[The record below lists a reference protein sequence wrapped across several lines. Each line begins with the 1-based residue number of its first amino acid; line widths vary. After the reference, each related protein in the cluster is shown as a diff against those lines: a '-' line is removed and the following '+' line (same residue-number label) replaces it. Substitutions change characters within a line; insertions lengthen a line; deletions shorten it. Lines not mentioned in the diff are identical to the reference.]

1 MIETAFIRAHSRPLK
16 QSCDIA
22 HVALRKKGSRAKKPQ
37 AYLGT
42 INGEHKP
49 TQCIAWAHVDT
60 ADVWAW
66 VATVGYERMPDEHP
80 AR

>member
-1 MIETAFIRAHSRPLK
+1 METAFIRAHDRCLAEK
-16 QSCDIA
+16 CDQA
-22 HVALRKKGSRAKKPQ
+22 HVPLRKVGSRAKVTAA

-42 INGEHKP
+42 VNGEHEP
-49 TQCIAWAHVDT
+49 TQCIVWAHVDT

-66 VATVGYERMPDEHP
+66 VASVGYERMPDEHP